1 MAVAVDRI
9 DRRFGTG
16 TRHRDGVP
24 VGLFLWTW
32 LGSALAHSVF
42 LGAPELRY
50 SAIYGWLAMGILGVP
65 LLVSL
70 LRPRVRRPGTHDT
83 HPHT

>member
-1 MAVAVDRI
+1 MDRI
-9 DRRFGTG
+9 DRRLDAG

-24 VGLFLWTW
+24 IGLFLWTW

-42 LGAPELRY
+42 LGSPELRY

-70 LRPRVRRPGTHDT
+70 LRPRARRPGTHDT
-83 HPHT
+83 HPHA